1 MSEPPAHHHP
11 RGDEWRPLADQ
22 IAANV
27 KNFVDGVEALA
38 GSGGDETVPLLLLEV
53 SQILLAGAQLGASRD
68 VILPG
73 NWEPEVGDDP
83 DLDALRVG
91 LATRLS
97 AVDEY
102 AEVFDPYAD
111 TSCLPFR
118 ISDDIAAV
126 AADLIHGLKHYQAGR
141 SLEALWWWQ
150 YSYFNHWG
158 THGGAALRALHA
170 VVAHASLD
178 VAEESTLLAGGGD
191 PPRPPRSRGG
201 CPPPRTPWAPA
212 HGGAARPWA
221 PWDPGPDKLKR
232 PSTTR
237 GRCGAAVALVVQ
249 KYGGSSVADAD
260 GIKRVA
266 QRIVATRKRGDQVV
280 AVVSAMGDS
289 TDELMDLASQVSP
302 LPPAREL
309 DMLLTA
315 GERISM
321 ALLAMA
327 IATLGLEARSFTGSQ
342 AGVITDAAHG
352 RARIIDIKPGRI
364 AGALADG
371 AIPIVAGFQGV
382 SQTTKDVTTMGRGAS
397 DTTAVALAA
406 ALAADACEIYTDVDG
421 VFTADPRIV
430 RSARRIPRISYE
442 EMLEMAACGAKVLM
456 PRCVEYAR
464 RYGVSIHVRSSF
476 TNRNGTWVM
485 GHANDRSEE
494 AGMEQAIISGV
505 AHDRGEAKIT
515 VVGVP
520 DRVGEAAKIFKAV
533 AEAGINIDMIV
544 QNVSAVAT
552 GRTDISFTLP
562 RDDGQ
567 SAMTTLQ
574 RLQETVGF
582 ESLLYHDRIGKV
594 SLIGAGMRS
603 HPGVTARF
611 FSALADAGVNIEM
624 ISTSEIR
631 ISVVVDQD
639 EVDQA
644 VTATHKAFELDSDQ
658 VEAVVYG
665 GTGR

>member
-1 MSEPPAHHHP
+1 M
-11 RGDEWRPLADQ
+11 
-22 IAANV
+22 
-27 KNFVDGVEALA
+27 AL
-38 GSGGDETVPLLLLEV
+38 
-53 SQILLAGAQLGASRD
+53 I
-68 VILPG
+68 
-73 NWEPEVGDDP
+73 
-83 DLDALRVG
+83 
-91 LATRLS
+91 
-97 AVDEY
+97 
-102 AEVFDPYAD
+102 
-111 TSCLPFR
+111 
-118 ISDDIAAV
+118 
-126 AADLIHGLKHYQAGR
+126 
-141 SLEALWWWQ
+141 
-150 YSYFNHWG
+150 
-158 THGGAALRALHA
+158 
-170 VVAHASLD
+170 
-178 VAEESTLLAGGGD
+178 
-191 PPRPPRSRGG
+191 
-201 CPPPRTPWAPA
+201 
-212 HGGAARPWA
+212 
-221 PWDPGPDKLKR
+221 
-232 PSTTR
+232 
-237 GRCGAAVALVVQ
+237 VQ

-266 QRIVATRKRGDQVV
+266 QRIVATRKGGDQVV
-280 AVVSAMGDS
+280 VVVSAMGDS

-364 AGALADG
+364 ADALADG

-430 RSARRIPRISYE
+430 RSARLIPQISYE

-456 PRCVEYAR
+456 LRCVEYAR
-464 RYGVSIHVRSSF
+464 RYEVPIHVRSSF
-476 TNRNGTWVM
+476 TNRNGTWVT
-485 GHANDRSEE
+485 GHADDKSEVT
-494 AGMEQAIISGV
+494 AMEQAIISGV
-505 AHDRGEAKIT
+505 AHDPSEAKIT

-520 DRVGEAAKIFKAV
+520 DRVGEAARIFTAI
-533 AEAGINIDMIV
+533 AGADINIDMIV

-562 RDDGQ
+562 RERRPARDEHPAAVAGP
-567 SAMTTLQ
+567 L
-574 RLQETVGF
+574 GF
-582 ESLLYHDRIGKV
+582 QSLLYDDRIGKV

-603 HPGVTARF
+603 HPGVSARF
-611 FSALADAGVNIEM
+611 FGVLAEAGVNIEM

-631 ISVVVDQD
+631 ISVVVDQAD
-639 EVDQA
+639 LDRA